1 MSLDNNCGNSGS
13 HRDGNGSSH
22 KKVTT
27 IEDID
32 ACLGKLAEN
41 LAGFREDV
49 ATDLQRFRTDFD
61 RRSKKTEA
69 DIVLIRRY
77 VRQLNVR
84 TSAVENAVLERP
96 TPLPKDDVEDL
107 VSLPEFATK
116 P

>member
-1 MSLDNNCGNSGS
+1 MSLDNNCDDGDS

-41 LAGFREDV
+41 LASFREDV
-49 ATDLQRFRTDFD
+49 ATDLQNFRVTFEK
-61 RRSKKTEA
+61 RSKKTEA
-69 DIVLIRRY
+69 EIVLIRRY

-96 TPLPKDDVEDL
+96 TPLPEDVEDL